1 VNFSFHRAEY
11 LRFPLDHFDLPGFN
25 IRLFLTYCM
34 ELFFTKKFFKI
45 WLIVALQCFLLF
57 SLQAQTD
64 PSISVMPVI
73 KEINVQFVGPSTLS
87 KERVLESI
95 ATKLGQPFNDRMVDE
110 DVKVLYATG
119 QISNARIFAEPVT
132 GGLKVTVLVQGRPK
146 IEEVLIEGS
155 SAIPMNKI
163 RKELATKPGDA
174 YSEERIA
181 DDRQK
186 IIKLYEDKNYTKV
199 KVDTSVSELPSKR
212 MRVVF
217 RIDEGPKLVVRNI
230 DFVGNLSVKPTDL
243 KKVMKTKT
251 ANLLSFLTKDGR
263 LIPANMDD
271 DEEAIR
277 TLYQNRGFADA
288 KVTNVR
294 TEPDGDKGINLI
306 ITVVEG
312 PQYRL
317 HRLNIEGA
325 NVIPTGTLEQEMKMK
340 SGSLYTPDGMGADMK
355 KIRDLYG
362 AKGYVDMNVQPQ
374 VTPVSDGELD
384 LTYRIDEGVQ
394 SYINLIS
401 VQGNTHTKDKVIR
414 REMAVTPGALYDST
428 LVDLSKSRL
437 MNLNYF
443 SKVDMVPEDTL
454 VPGRKDIKVIVDEKK
469 TGSLN
474 FGAGYSTIDSLIGF
488 AELQQ
493 SNFDLFNWPDF
504 TGGGQRFRT
513 RVQYGIQRKD
523 FTASLTEPWFMGY
536 QLSLGGEF
544 FYHEANYLSPVYQQ
558 SNLGAAVQLRKAIT
572 PLLAANLEYRPEQIK
587 IYDINTS
594 QVPSNS
600 AIQTDANNSPYFKSA
615 IMAGLNYD
623 TRDSLF
629 LTRKGEQVNFTFFGA
644 GGGLGGNVQD
654 YGLRLDGQKFFQLP
668 WDCILQLKGAVAAV
682 NSWSTGS
689 QGVGTPPIFD
699 ELYLGGAN
707 DMRGFYYRS
716 VSPVDS
722 RNNFVG
728 GNSLGYGTM
737 EGTFPIFPRV
747 RGALFTDWGF
757 VNANSYDYY
766 WDNLC
771 GDVGI
776 GVRLELPIGPVRIDW
791 GYPVRY
797 QSYNKSNGQFNFT
810 VGYQF

>member
-1 VNFSFHRAEY
+1 MA
-11 LRFPLDHFDLPGFN
+11 
-25 IRLFLTYCM
+25 
-34 ELFFTKKFFKI
+34 
-45 WLIVALQCFLLF
+45 LF
-57 SLQAQTD
+57 SLKTFFRTCSVVALHCLLLAGLQAQAD
-64 PSISVMPVI
+64 APAPAMPII
-73 KEINVQFVGPSTLS
+73 KEINVQFVGASTLS

-95 ATKLGQPFNDRMVDE
+95 ATKVGQSFNDRMVDE

-119 QISNARIFAEPVT
+119 QVSNARIFAEPMT
-132 GGLKVTVLVQGRPK
+132 GGLKVTVLLEGRPK

-163 RKELATKPGDA
+163 RKEIATKPGDA

-199 KVDTSVSELPSKR
+199 KVDTSVSELKESKR
-212 MRVVF
+212 MRVIF
-217 RIDEGPKLVVRNI
+217 RIQEGPKLVVRNI
-230 DFVGNLSVKPTDL
+230 SFVGNLSILPKDIT
-243 KKVMKTKT
+243 KVMKTKT

-263 LIPANMDD
+263 LVPAQMDE

-277 TLYQNRGFADA
+277 ALYQNRGFADI
-288 KVTNVR
+288 KVTDVK
-294 TEPDGDKGINLI
+294 TESDGDKGINLI
-306 ITVVEG
+306 ITMVEG

-317 HRLNIEGA
+317 HHLSIEGA
-325 NVIPTGTLEQEMKMK
+325 NVVTAAALEQELKMK
-340 SGSLYTPDGMGADMK
+340 SGSLYTPDGMGADLK
-355 KIRDLYG
+355 KLRDAYG

-374 VTPVSDGELD
+374 VTPVSDSQID
-384 LTYRIDEGVQ
+384 LTYHIDEGVQ

-401 VQGNTHTKDKVIR
+401 VQGNTFTKDKVIR

-454 VPGRKDIKVIVDEKK
+454 VPGRKDIKVIVEEKK

-474 FGAGYSTIDSLIGF
+474 FGAGYSTVDSLIGF

-523 FTASLTEPWFMGY
+523 FEASLTEPWFMGY
-536 QLSLGGEF
+536 QLSLGGQF
-544 FYHEANYLSPVYQQ
+544 FYHEANYLSPVYNQ
-558 SNLGAAVQLRKAIT
+558 SNLGAAIQLRKALT
-572 PLLAANLEYRPEQIK
+572 PLLAANLEYRPEQVRIF
-587 IYDINTS
+587 NVQTAS
-594 QVPSNS
+594 VPSTS
-600 AIQTDANNSPYFKSA
+600 PIQTDANNSPYFKSA

-629 LTRKGEQVNFTFFGA
+629 LTRKGEKVDFTFFGA

-668 WDCILQLKGAVAAV
+668 WDCILQLKGSLAAV
-682 NSWSTGS
+682 NSWGS
-689 QGVGTPPIFD
+689 GSKGTATPPIFD

-707 DMRGFYYRS
+707 DMRGFFYRR
-716 VSPVDS
+716 VSPVDGN
-722 RNNFVG
+722 NNFIG
-728 GNSLGYGTM
+728 GNSLGYGTA
-737 EGTFPIFPRV
+737 ETTFPIFPRV
-747 RGALFTDWGF
+747 RGAVFTDWGF
-757 VNANSYDYY
+757 VNPGSYAYDFS
-766 WDNLC
+766 NMC

-791 GYPVRY
+791 GYPVQC

>member
-1 VNFSFHRAEY
+1 MAPQTFFRTCFIIIFQCLLL
-11 LRFPLDHFDLPGFN
+11 LR
-25 IRLFLTYCM
+25 
-34 ELFFTKKFFKI
+34 
-45 WLIVALQCFLLF
+45 V
-57 SLQAQTD
+57 QAQVD
-64 PSISVMPVI
+64 MAPPVMPVI
-73 KEINVQFVGPSTLS
+73 KEIDIQFAGPSTLS

-95 ATKLGQPFNDRMVDE
+95 ATKVGQPFNDRMVDE

-119 QISNARIFAEPVT
+119 QISNARIFAEPTT
-132 GGLKVTVLVQGRPK
+132 GGLKVTVLLQGRPK
-146 IEEVLIEGS
+146 IEEVLIEGAL
-155 SAIPMNKI
+155 AIPMNKI

-174 YSEERIA
+174 YSEERLA

-199 KVDTSVSELPSKR
+199 KVDTSVSELPGSKR
-212 MRVVF
+212 MKVVF
-217 RIDEGPKLVVRNI
+217 RIQEGPKLVVRNI
-230 DFVGNLSVKPTDL
+230 NFVGNLSVKPKDL
-243 KKVMKTKT
+243 TKVMKTKT
-251 ANLLSFLTKDGR
+251 ANMLSFLTKDGR
-263 LIPANMDD
+263 LIPADMEE

-288 KVTNVR
+288 KVTDVR

-306 ITVVEG
+306 ITVAEG

-317 HRLNIEGA
+317 HRLSIEGA
-325 NVIPTGTLEQEMKMK
+325 NVIPVAALEQEMKMK
-340 SGSLYTPDGMGADMK
+340 SGSLYTPDGMGADLK

-362 AKGYVDMNVQPQ
+362 MKGYVDMNVQPQ
-374 VTPVSDGELD
+374 VTPVSDGQLD

-401 VQGNTHTKDKVIR
+401 VQGNTRTKDKVIR
-414 REMAVTPGALYDST
+414 REMAVTPGSLYDST

-454 VPGRKDIKVIVDEKK
+454 VPGRKDIKVIVEEKK

-488 AELQQ
+488 AEMQQ

-544 FYHEANYLSPVYQQ
+544 FYHEANYLSTVYNQ
-558 SNLGAAVQLRKAIT
+558 SNLGAAIQMRKAIT
-572 PLLAANLEYRPEQIK
+572 PLLSANLEYRPEQVK
-587 IYDINTS
+587 IFNVQS
-594 QVPSNS
+594 ASVPYNS
-600 AIQTDANNSPYFKSA
+600 PIQTDANNSPYFKSA

-668 WDCILQLKGAVAAV
+668 WDCILQLKGSLAAV
-682 NSWSTGS
+682 NSWSSGS
-689 QGVGTPPIFD
+689 KGVGTPPVFD

-707 DMRGFYYRS
+707 DMRGFFYRA
-716 VSPVDS
+716 VSPVDG
-722 RNNFVG
+722 NNNVIG
-728 GNSLGYGTM
+728 GNSLGYGTV
-737 EGTFPIFPRV
+737 ETTFPIFPRV

-757 VNANSYDYY
+757 VNAAAYDYY

-797 QSYNKSNGQFNFT
+797 QNYNKTNGQFNFT

>member
-1 VNFSFHRAEY
+1 MAHFFSKH
-11 LRFPLDHFDLPGFN
+11 
-25 IRLFLTYCM
+25 LFKTCS
-34 ELFFTKKFFKI
+34 
-45 WLIVALQCFLLF
+45 ALVLHSLLLV
-57 SLQAQTD
+57 SLQGQTGL
-64 PSISVMPVI
+64 PAPAMPI
-73 KEINVQFVGPSTLS
+73 IREIDVQFIGPSTLS

-95 ATKLGQPFNDRMVDE
+95 ATKVGETFNDHMVDE

-119 QISNARIFAEPVT
+119 QVSNARIFAEPIT
-132 GGLKVTVLVQGRPK
+132 GGLKVTVLLEGRPK

-163 RKELATKPGDA
+163 RKELGTKPGDA

-199 KVDTSVSELPSKR
+199 NVDASVSEIPGSKR
-212 MRVVF
+212 KKVVF
-217 RIDEGPKLVVRNI
+217 RIVEGPKLVVHNI
-230 DFVGNLSVKPTDL
+230 SFVGNLSILPKDL
-243 KKVMKTKT
+243 MSAMKTKR

-263 LIPANMDD
+263 LIPAQMEE

-277 TLYQNRGFADA
+277 TLYQNRGFADV
-288 KVTNVR
+288 KVIDIK
-294 TEPDGDKGINLI
+294 TEPDGKKGVNLI
-306 ITVVEG
+306 IKIVEG
-312 PQYRL
+312 SQYHL
-317 HRLNIEGA
+317 HHLKIEGA
-325 NVIPTGTLEQEMKMK
+325 NLFPVAVLEQEMKMK
-340 SGSLYTPDGMGADMK
+340 SGSLYTPDGMGADLK
-355 KIRDLYG
+355 KLRDLYG
-362 AKGYVDMNVQPQ
+362 AKGYVDMMAQPQ
-374 VTPVSDGELD
+374 VTPVSDGAID
-384 LTYRIDEGVQ
+384 LTYHIDEGVQ

-401 VQGNTHTKDKVIR
+401 VQGNSRTKDKVIR

-428 LVDLSKSRL
+428 LVDLSRSRL

-454 VPGRKDIKVIVDEKK
+454 VPGRKDIKVIVEEKK
-469 TGSLN
+469 TGSFN

-504 TGGGQRFRT
+504 TGGGERFRT
-513 RVQYGIQRKD
+513 RVQYGIERKD

-544 FYHEANYLSPVYQQ
+544 FYHEANYLSTVYNQ
-558 SNLGAAVQLRKAIT
+558 SNLGAAIQLRKAIT

-587 IYDINTS
+587 IFNVQTAS
-594 QVPSNS
+594 VPYNS
-600 AIQTDANNSPYFKSA
+600 PIQTDANNSPYFKSG

-654 YGLRLDGQKFFQLP
+654 YGLRLDGQKFFLLP
-668 WDCILQLKGAVAAV
+668 WDCILQLKGAVASV
-682 NSWSTGS
+682 NSWSSGS
-689 QGVGTPPIFD
+689 KGVGTPPIFD

-707 DMRGFYYRS
+707 DMRGFFYRR

-722 RNNFVG
+722 RNNFIG
-728 GNSLGYGTM
+728 GNSLGYGTAEM
-737 EGTFPIFPRV
+737 TFPIFPRV

-757 VNANSYDYY
+757 VNADSYDYTFS
-766 WDNLC
+766 NMC

-791 GYPVRY
+791 GYPVQY

>member
-1 VNFSFHRAEY
+1 MA
-11 LRFPLDHFDLPGFN
+11 HFL
-25 IRLFLTYCM
+25 
-34 ELFFTKKFFKI
+34 KKFFRVCSVV
-45 WLIVALQCFLLF
+45 LLQGLLLAR
-57 SLQAQTD
+57 LQAQVD
-64 PSISVMPVI
+64 APAPSMPVI
-73 KEINVQFVGPSTLS
+73 KEINVQFVGASTLS

-95 ATKLGQPFNDRMVDE
+95 ATKVGQSFNDRMVDE

-119 QISNARIFAEPVT
+119 QVSNARIFAEPMT
-132 GGLKVTVLVQGRPK
+132 GGLKVTVLLQGRPK

-163 RKELATKPGDA
+163 RKEIATKPEDA

-186 IIKLYEDKNYTKV
+186 IIKLYEEKNYTKV

-212 MRVVF
+212 MRVIF
-217 RIDEGPKLVVRNI
+217 RIEEGPKLVVRNI
-230 DFVGNLSVKPTDL
+230 SFVGNFSVLPKDL
-243 KKVMKTKT
+243 TKVMKTKT

-263 LIPANMDD
+263 LVPAQMDE

-277 TLYQNRGFADA
+277 SLYQNRGFADI
-288 KVTNVR
+288 KVTDVK

-317 HRLNIEGA
+317 HHLSIEGA
-325 NVIPTGTLEQEMKMK
+325 NVVPAATLEQDLKMK
-340 SGSLYTPDGMGADMK
+340 SGSLYTPDGMGADLK
-355 KIRDLYG
+355 KLRDTYG
-362 AKGYVDMNVQPQ
+362 TKGYVDMNVQPQ
-374 VTPVSDGELD
+374 VTPVSDGQID
-384 LTYRIDEGVQ
+384 LTYHIDEGVQ

-401 VQGNTHTKDKVIR
+401 VQGNTLTKDKVIR

-454 VPGRKDIKVIVDEKK
+454 VPGRKDIKVIVEEKK

-474 FGAGYSTIDSLIGF
+474 FGAGYSTVDSLIGF

-493 SNFDLFNWPDF
+493 SNFDLFNWPNF

-523 FTASLTEPWFMGY
+523 FEASLTEPWFMGY
-536 QLSLGGEF
+536 QLSLGGQF
-544 FYHEANYLSPVYQQ
+544 FYHEANYLSTVYNQ
-558 SNLGAAVQLRKAIT
+558 SNLGAAIQMRKAIT
-572 PLLAANLEYRPEQIK
+572 PLLAANLEYRPEQVK
-587 IYDINTS
+587 IFNVQTAS
-594 QVPSNS
+594 VPYNS
-600 AIQTDANNSPYFKSA
+600 PIQSDANNSPYFKSA

-629 LTRKGEQVNFTFFGA
+629 LTRKGEKVDVTFFGA
-644 GGGLGGNVQD
+644 GGGLGGDVQD

-668 WDCILQLKGAVAAV
+668 WDCILQLKGSLAAV
-682 NSWSTGS
+682 NSWSSGS
-689 QGVGTPPIFD
+689 KGVATPPIFD

-707 DMRGFYYRS
+707 DMRGFFYRA
-716 VSPVDS
+716 VSPVDG
-722 RNNFVG
+722 NNNTIG
-728 GNSLGYGTM
+728 GNSLGYATA
-737 EGTFPIFPRV
+737 ETTFPIFPRV

-757 VNANSYDYY
+757 VNAGSYDYD
-766 WDNLC
+766 WGNLC

-791 GYPVRY
+791 GYPVKY
-797 QSYNKSNGQFNFT
+797 QNYNKTNGQFNFT

>member
-1 VNFSFHRAEY
+1 MASFFS
-11 LRFPLDHFDLPGFN
+11 
-25 IRLFLTYCM
+25 
-34 ELFFTKKFFKI
+34 KFFFI
-45 WLIVALQCFLLF
+45 NGFIVILHGLLLV
-57 SLQAQTD
+57 SLQAQVDVST
-64 PSISVMPVI
+64 PVMPVI
-73 KEINVQFVGPSTLS
+73 KEINVEFVGPSTLS

-95 ATKLGQPFNDRMVDE
+95 ATKVGQTFNDRMIDE

-119 QISNARIFAEPVT
+119 QVSNARIFAEPIT
-132 GGLKVTVLVQGRPK
+132 GGLKVTVLLQGRPK

-163 RKELATKPGDA
+163 RKELSTKPGDA

-186 IIKLYEDKNYTKV
+186 IVKLYEDKNYTKV
-199 KVDTSVSELPSKR
+199 KVDPSVSELPSKR
-212 MRVVF
+212 MKVVF
-217 RIDEGPKLVVRNI
+217 RIQEGPKLVVRNI
-230 DFVGNLSVKPTDL
+230 SFVGNLSVQPKDL
-243 KKVMKTKT
+243 TKVMKTKT
-251 ANLLSFLTKDGR
+251 ANLFSFLTKNGR
-263 LIPANMDD
+263 LVPADMDE

-294 TEPDGDKGINLI
+294 TEPDGEKGVHLI
-306 ITVVEG
+306 ITVAEG

-317 HRLNIEGA
+317 HRVSIEGV
-325 NVIPTGTLEQEMKMK
+325 NVVPASALEQELKMK
-340 SGSLYTPDGMGADMK
+340 SGSLYTPDGMGADLK
-355 KIRDLYG
+355 KIRDVYG
-362 AKGYVDMNVQPQ
+362 TKGYVDMNVQPQ
-374 VTPVSDGELD
+374 VTPISDGQID
-384 LTYRIDEGVQ
+384 LTYHVDEGVQ

-401 VQGNTHTKDKVIR
+401 VQGNTRTKDKVVR

-428 LVDLSKSRL
+428 LVDLSKTRL

-454 VPGRKDIKVIVDEKK
+454 VPGRKDIKVIVEEKK

-488 AELQQ
+488 AEMQQ

-558 SNLGAAVQLRKAIT
+558 SNLGSAIQLRKAIT

-587 IYDINTS
+587 IFDVQTAS
-594 QVPSNS
+594 VPSNS
-600 AIQTDANNSPYFKSA
+600 PIQSDANNSPYFKSG

-668 WDCILQLKGAVAAV
+668 WDCILQLKGAIAAV
-682 NSWSTGS
+682 NSWGS
-689 QGVGTPPIFD
+689 GSKGVGTPPIFD

-707 DMRGFYYRS
+707 DMRGFFYRR
-716 VSPVDS
+716 VSPVDGN
-722 RNNFVG
+722 NNFIG
-728 GNSLGYGTM
+728 GNSLGYGTI

-757 VNANSYDYY
+757 VNPESYTYDFS
-766 WDNLC
+766 NVC
-771 GDVGI
+771 GDIGI

-791 GYPVRY
+791 GYPVQY

>member
-1 VNFSFHRAEY
+1 MA
-11 LRFPLDHFDLPGFN
+11 HFL
-25 IRLFLTYCM
+25 
-34 ELFFTKKFFKI
+34 KKFFRVCSVV
-45 WLIVALQCFLLF
+45 LLQGLLLAR
-57 SLQAQTD
+57 LQAQAD
-64 PSISVMPVI
+64 APAPAMPVI
-73 KEINVQFVGPSTLS
+73 KEINVQFVGASTLS

-95 ATKLGQPFNDRMVDE
+95 ATKVGQSFNDRMVDE

-119 QISNARIFAEPVT
+119 QVSNARIFAEPMT
-132 GGLKVTVLVQGRPK
+132 GGLKVTVLLQGRPK

-163 RKELATKPGDA
+163 RKEIATKPGDA

-186 IIKLYEDKNYTKV
+186 IIKLYEEKNYTKV

-212 MRVVF
+212 MRVIF
-217 RIDEGPKLVVRNI
+217 RIEEGPKLVVRNI
-230 DFVGNLSVKPTDL
+230 SFVGNFSVLPKDL
-243 KKVMKTKT
+243 TKVMKTKT

-263 LIPANMDD
+263 LVPAQMDE

-277 TLYQNRGFADA
+277 SLYQNRGFADI
-288 KVTNVR
+288 KVTDVK

-317 HRLNIEGA
+317 HHLSIEGA
-325 NVIPTGTLEQEMKMK
+325 NVVPVATLEQDLKMK
-340 SGSLYTPDGMGADMK
+340 SGSLYTPDGMGVDLK
-355 KIRDLYG
+355 KLRDAYG
-362 AKGYVDMNVQPQ
+362 TKGYVDMNVQPQ
-374 VTPVSDGELD
+374 VTPVSDGQID
-384 LTYRIDEGVQ
+384 LTYHIDEGVQ

-401 VQGNTHTKDKVIR
+401 VQGNTLTKDKVIR

-454 VPGRKDIKVIVDEKK
+454 VPGRKDIKVIVEEKK
-469 TGSLN
+469 TGSLT
-474 FGAGYSTIDSLIGF
+474 FGAGYSTVDSLIGF

-493 SNFDLFNWPDF
+493 SNFDLFNWPNF

-523 FTASLTEPWFMGY
+523 FEASLTEPWFMGY
-536 QLSLGGEF
+536 QLSLGGQF
-544 FYHEANYLSPVYQQ
+544 FYHEANYLSTVYNQ
-558 SNLGAAVQLRKAIT
+558 SNLGAAIQMRKAIT
-572 PLLAANLEYRPEQIK
+572 PLLAANLEYRPEQVK
-587 IYDINTS
+587 IFNVQTAS
-594 QVPSNS
+594 VPYNS
-600 AIQTDANNSPYFKSA
+600 PIQSDANNSPYFKSA

-629 LTRKGEQVNFTFFGA
+629 LTRKGEKVDFTFFGA
-644 GGGLGGNVQD
+644 GGGLGGDVQD

-668 WDCILQLKGAVAAV
+668 WDCILQLKGSLAAV
-682 NSWSTGS
+682 NSWSSGS
-689 QGVGTPPIFD
+689 KGVATPPIFD

-707 DMRGFYYRS
+707 DMRGFFYRA
-716 VSPVDS
+716 VSPVDG
-722 RNNFVG
+722 NNNTIG
-728 GNSLGYGTM
+728 GNSLGYATA
-737 EGTFPIFPRV
+737 ETTFPIFPRV

-757 VNANSYDYY
+757 VNAGSYDYN

-791 GYPVRY
+791 GYPVKY
-797 QSYNKSNGQFNFT
+797 QNYNKTNGQFNFT

>member
-1 VNFSFHRAEY
+1 M
-11 LRFPLDHFDLPGFN
+11 P
-25 IRLFLTYCM
+25 
-34 ELFFTKKFFKI
+34 
-45 WLIVALQCFLLF
+45 
-57 SLQAQTD
+57 
-64 PSISVMPVI
+64 VMPLI

-87 KERVLESI
+87 KERILESI
-95 ATKLGQPFNDRMVDE
+95 ATKVGQPFNERMVDE

-119 QISNARIFAEPVT
+119 QVSNARIFAEPIT
-132 GGLKVTVLVQGRPK
+132 GGLKVTVLLEGRPK
-146 IEEVLIEGS
+146 IEQVIIEGS
-155 SAIPMNKI
+155 GAIPLNKI
-163 RKELATKPGDA
+163 RKELTTKPGDA
-174 YSEERIA
+174 YSEERLA

-199 KVDTSVSELPSKR
+199 QVTTSVSELPQSKR

-217 RIDEGPKLVVRNI
+217 HIQEGPKLVVRDI
-230 DFVGNLSVKPTDL
+230 SFVGNFSVQPKDL
-243 KKVMKTKT
+243 LKVMKTKT
-251 ANLLSFLTKDGR
+251 ANMLSFLTKDGR
-263 LIPANMDD
+263 LIPANMEE

-277 TLYQNRGFADA
+277 TLYQNRGFADV
-288 KVTNVR
+288 KITSVR
-294 TEPDGDKGINLI
+294 TEPDSDKGIRLV
-306 ITVVEG
+306 ITIVEG

-317 HRLNIEGA
+317 HHLTIEGA
-325 NVIPTGTLEQEMKMK
+325 NVIPVTLLEQEMKMK
-340 SGSLYTPDGMGADMK
+340 SGSLYTPDGMGADLK

-362 AKGYVDMNVQPQ
+362 TKGYVDMSVQPQ
-374 VTPVSDGELD
+374 VTPVSDGEID
-384 LTYRIDEGVQ
+384 LTYHIDEGIQ

-401 VQGNTHTKDKVIR
+401 VQGNTRTKDKVIR
-414 REMAVTPGALYDST
+414 REMAVTPGSLYDST

-443 SKVDMVPEDTL
+443 SKVDLIQEDTL
-454 VPGRKDIKVIVDEKK
+454 MPGRKDIKVIVEEKK

-488 AELQQ
+488 AEMQQ

-523 FTASLTEPWFMGY
+523 FSASLTEPWFMGY

-544 FYHEANYLSPVYQQ
+544 FYHEANYLSPVYNQ
-558 SNLGAAVQLRKAIT
+558 SNLGAAIQLRKAIT
-572 PLLAANLEYRPEQIK
+572 PLLAANLEYRPEQIN
-587 IYDINTS
+587 IFNVQTAS
-594 QVPSNS
+594 VPSTS
-600 AIQTDANNSPYFKSA
+600 PIQTDANNSPYFRSA
-615 IMAGLNYD
+615 LMAGLNYD

-629 LTRKGEQVNFTFFGA
+629 LTRKGEQVNVTVFGA

-668 WDCILQLKGAVAAV
+668 WDCILQFKGAIAAV
-682 NSWSTGS
+682 NSWGS
-689 QGVGTPPIFD
+689 GSKGVGNPPVFD

-707 DMRGFYYRS
+707 DMRGFFYRA
-716 VSPVDS
+716 VSPVDG
-722 RNNFVG
+722 NNNAIG

-737 EGTFPIFPRV
+737 ETTFPIFPRV

-757 VNANSYDYY
+757 VNAGSYDYD

-791 GYPVRY
+791 GYPVKY
-797 QSYNKSNGQFNFT
+797 QSYNKTNGQFNFT